1 MFRRFVNAPCLLK
14 NWSSNIPFCNKWEL
28 CCGYHTVSI
37 PKLTQQQTFPDIP
50 HREAVY
56 GAVYYAVQA
65 ASNF

>member
-1 MFRRFVNAPCLLK
+1 MVKQHPGLQQMGTLLRKWFV
-14 NWSSNIPFCNKWEL
+14 
-28 CCGYHTVSI
+28 GYQTVSI
-37 PKLTQQQTFPDIP
+37 PKLTQQQTFPDLP

>member
-1 MFRRFVNAPCLLK
+1 MLLVYLRICQATSPSATNGNFVAQVV
-14 NWSSNIPFCNKWEL
+14 

-50 HREAVY
+50 HRKAVY